1 MSVQSAP
8 IAASDSR
15 PQPAKRSEAA
25 RFIRGFEITNLMVG
39 IIAVT
44 VSYLVAGPG
53 PIHLGVVVGAV
64 ISVFNLRA
72 MVWLGG
78 KVIAAGRHSRT
89 RYAVIFGLKLA
100 ILVGVVWAAMSLLPV
115 EPLGMMI
122 GFSTI
127 LPAILLM
134 SVKKSL
140 EPVEAARKGDL

>member
-1 MSVQSAP
+1 MSAQSVPMA
-8 IAASDSR
+8 DSR
-15 PQPAKRSEAA
+15 SERPKRSEAA
-25 RFIRGFEITNLMVG
+25 RFIRGFEITNLTVG
-39 IIAVT
+39 LIAALVT
-44 VSYLVAGPG
+44 YFVAGPG
-53 PIHLGVVVGAV
+53 PIHLGVVVGAA
-64 ISVFNLRA
+64 ISVLNLRA

-100 ILVGVVWAAMSLLPV
+100 ALVGVVWATMSLLPV

-134 SVKKSL
+134 TVKKSL

>member
-1 MSVQSAP
+1 MP
-8 IAASDSR
+8 SDAQEAR
-15 PQPAKRSEAA
+15 PKPKSEAA

-44 VSYLVAGPG
+44 ITSLVAGPG
-53 PIHLGVVVGAV
+53 PLQLGVLVGAV
-64 ISVFNLRA
+64 ISVLNLRA

-100 ILVGVVWAAMSLLPV
+100 VLVAAVWAAMSLLPV

-134 SVKKSL
+134 TVKKSL
-140 EPVEAARKGDL
+140 EPVEAARKGDQ